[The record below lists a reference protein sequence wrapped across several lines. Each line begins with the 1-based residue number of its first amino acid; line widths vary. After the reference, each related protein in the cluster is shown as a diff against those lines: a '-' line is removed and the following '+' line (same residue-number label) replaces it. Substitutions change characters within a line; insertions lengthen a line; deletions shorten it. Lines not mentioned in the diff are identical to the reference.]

1 MDKPADTSFIAIAR
15 IARTRGNRGE
25 VLADLHTDNPDRFD
39 DLDEVWLEF
48 DDGRRRAGTRKK
60 LEDAWDHKGRK
71 VLKFE
76 GVDTISDAEA
86 FAGCWVMVPV
96 DQAVKL
102 PEGTYFN
109 HDLVGCS
116 VSGLDGTQIGTVGEV
131 LDIAN
136 NSLLV
141 VRGGGREYL
150 VPAVKSICVEISI
163 EDKRIII
170 DPPEGLIDLGR

>member
-25 VLADLHTDNPDRFD
+25 VLADLYTDNPERFN

-48 DDGRRRAGTRKK
+48 NDGRRQARIQKK
-60 LEDAWDHKGRK
+60 LEDVWDHKGRK

-86 FAGCWVMVPV
+86 WAGYWVMIPA

-109 HDLVGCS
+109 HDLVGCA
-116 VSGLDGTQIGTVGEV
+116 VSGLDGTLIGTVSEV
-131 LDIAN
+131 LDIAD
-136 NSLLV
+136 NSQLV

-150 VPAVKSICVEISI
+150 IPAVKSICVKVSI
-163 EDKRIII
+163 PDKRIII
-170 DPPEGLIDLGR
+170 DPPEGLLGLN